1 MLQKHTTSSS
11 TVTCRIRDEN
21 QRPSHPQR
29 KNIYIYI
36 WTTSTPGKT
45 TAKIAMKLFP
55 ILLSL
60 FILQTSAQRDTG
72 LTVNTQQGPV
82 IGTLATP
89 TVRRFLG
96 IPFATAKRWQAPR
109 LPPVRRAAFIANKFG
124 NSCFQDLNPPNVEY
138 LKLSNTQGINVS
150 ESEDC
155 MSINI
160 WTPSIERKQ
169 KTAVMVWIYGGAFT
183 FGTSNVP
190 MFDGQ
195 NIVRDND
202 DLTLVT
208 FNYRLN
214 IFGQPNAPQL
224 GSNNLN
230 FGLLDVE
237 AAVNWVHA
245 NIAEFGGDP
254 ERIVIFGQSAG
265 AAAAD
270 AYAFAHPRDTIVK
283 AWNTVAEAVGCG
295 STPTSQQFSCMQVM
309 PAKKLEAAVISTNA
323 AFTLVADNVN
333 TRAANGNFLHV
344 PLMGGT
350 TMNENDIFAVAGE
363 LVTTGFA
370 KPVITE
376 MISDIQTLGQT
387 CAAGA
392 AAVFRINVNVP
403 TWRYQYQAIFP
414 GVSTRQDLRAFHSSE
429 IQMVFGTFNISSPN
443 PSSTQ
448 IALSRY
454 VQSAWVAFARNP
466 TQGLIDFGWPLYN
479 PNTTSLA
486 QLGGITNQTG
496 VAFAKGSDIDA
507 PRTTTKM
514 LSGDLWQESSPTN
527 NDWEDINSSTDDDE
541 HTLTGFGDIEMP
553 EKDFVPRP
561 VATFKKPRREA
572 KGPVSRDKE
581 YSLASP
587 KRLNT
592 RKSRPSL
599 ESTFEFYKMEGSP
612 SNSKSGS
619 RLLES
624 GAYQKGGELLDCDG
638 DPKILKV
645 SSHGV
650 VENSDRP
657 KTLGSATWGTVD
669 TDENG
674 ANRTGKNPIMY
685 QRVRRVV
692 AAKRPSILER
702 QWDMKEEN
710 ELFVD

>member
-1 MLQKHTTSSS
+1 
-11 TVTCRIRDEN
+11 
-21 QRPSHPQR
+21 
-29 KNIYIYI
+29 
-36 WTTSTPGKT
+36 
-45 TAKIAMKLFP
+45 MKLFP
-55 ILLSL
+55 ILLL
-60 FILQTSAQRDTG
+60 PFFILQTSAQRDAG

-124 NSCFQDLNPPNVEY
+124 DSCFQDLNPPNVEY

-160 WTPSIERKQ
+160 WTPSIGRKQ

-237 AAVNWVHA
+237 AAVNWVYA

-254 ERIVIFGQSAG
+254 ERIGIFGQSAG

-283 AWNTVAEAVGCG
+283 GAITGFSGLFITPPMTFTAWNTVAAAVGCG
-295 STPTSQQFSCMQVM
+295 STPTSQQFSCMQGM
-309 PAKKLEAAVISTNA
+309 PAKTLEAAVISTNA
-323 AFTLVADNVN
+323 AFTLVADNITVFADVN
-333 TRAANGNFLHV
+333 IRAANGNFLHV
-344 PLMGGT
+344 PMMGGT

-376 MISDIQTLGQT
+376 IISDIQTLGQT

-429 IQMVFGTFNISSPN
+429 IQMVFGTFSISSPN

-507 PRTTTKM
+507 PCADQATLLPM
-514 LSGDLWQESSPTN
+514 LNQLSNL
-527 NDWEDINSSTDDDE
+527 
-541 HTLTGFGDIEMP
+541 LT
-553 EKDFVPRP
+553 V
-561 VATFKKPRREA
+561 
-572 KGPVSRDKE
+572 
-581 YSLASP
+581 
-587 KRLNT
+587 
-592 RKSRPSL
+592 
-599 ESTFEFYKMEGSP
+599 
-612 SNSKSGS
+612 
-619 RLLES
+619 
-624 GAYQKGGELLDCDG
+624 
-638 DPKILKV
+638 
-645 SSHGV
+645 
-650 VENSDRP
+650 
-657 KTLGSATWGTVD
+657 
-669 TDENG
+669 
-674 ANRTGKNPIMY
+674 
-685 QRVRRVV
+685 
-692 AAKRPSILER
+692 
-702 QWDMKEEN
+702 
-710 ELFVD
+710 